1 MKKINFTKAVEPY
14 IEPVE
19 NLSKVQRLLI
29 SIGVVIVIAGA
40 FTWFSLYPK
49 IEEIQKLSK
58 EYKALS
64 EKLETTK
71 KEAANLAFYRE
82 KMKEKQIEFN
92 LVKQALPDNKEIPGL
107 LTSISQAGH
116 DSGLSF
122 LLFKPEKEIPMD
134 FYEEIPVSIEVEGG
148 YHNVGLFLSR
158 VANLN
163 RVVNIR
169 DLRLFPQ
176 KDGVSLKTSCTAVT
190 YRFVEKK
197 PEPPKKD
204 NKKKK

>member
-1 MKKINFTKAVEPY
+1 MKNINITKALEPY
-14 IEPVE
+14 IERIE
-19 NLSKVQRLLI
+19 KLSKAQRLLI
-29 SIGVVIVIAGA
+29 SIGVVIVITGA
-40 FTWFSLYPK
+40 FTWFSLYPT

-58 EYKALS
+58 EHKELS
-64 EKLETTK
+64 EKLVGMK
-71 KEAANLAFYRE
+71 KEAGKLSFYRK
-82 KMKEKQIEFN
+82 KMKEKEVEFN

-122 LLFKPEKEIPMD
+122 LLFKPEKEIPKD
-134 FYEEIPVSIEVEGG
+134 FYEEIPVSIEVAGG
-148 YHNVGLFLSR
+148 YHNVGLFLSK
-158 VANLN
+158 VANLH

-169 DLRLFPQ
+169 DLRLVPE

-197 PEPPKKD
+197 PEPPKKAN
-204 NKKKK
+204 NKKK